1 MWLERGQQFQGWS
14 KEPGRHS
21 TGNEKALLGFCD
33 TRKGTKTTHLPVR
46 TGKCIGSPKY
56 TLFEEIHMRKNRKLL
71 QKYSA
76 STVFSYF
83 ETSKCFS
90 KRKWVNYIHFITW
103 KAEPIVKFTTYFSM
117 RILGEKLS
125 SCTPEISF
133 IPLPSSPTDTFEY
146 KCPSPLSRGFAQ
158 FKDWR
163 KSLLRQGFR
172 WISRQNW
179 VISATTLSKCKKNM

>member
-1 MWLERGQQFQGWS
+1 MPKGFVYIEKGFVVWLERGQQFQGWS

-21 TGNEKALLGFCD
+21 TGNEKALLGFYD

-46 TGKCIGSPKY
+46 TGKRKCIGSPKY
-56 TLFEEIHMRKNRKLL
+56 TLFEEIHMWKNRKLL

-103 KAEPIVKFTTYFSM
+103 KAHRTYCQVHHIFFHENFGWKIIFMHSWN
-117 RILGEKLS
+117 ILHSSSQLTYWHIWIQMSISPQQRGLLS
-125 SCTPEISF
+125 SKTGEN
-133 IPLPSSPTDTFEY
+133 LY
-146 KCPSPLSRGFAQ
+146 
-158 FKDWR
+158 
-163 KSLLRQGFR
+163 
-172 WISRQNW
+172 
-179 VISATTLSKCKKNM
+179 